1 MAQIL
6 NLISPEALSDLA
18 FGVARAAITLVVAYV
33 VARLASRVIQSLR
46 AQLLEVM
53 ERGAG
58 GAPDELEKRATTLI
72 GMIRRVTVLAIWVLA
87 VVMALRSLGFDV
99 GPILAGAGVLGLAV
113 GFGAQNLV
121 RDMITGLFM
130 LIENQ
135 VRVNDVAIING
146 TGGLVEEVNLR
157 TTVLRSL
164 DGTVHVFP
172 NGTIE
177 TLSNMTREFSYHVF
191 DLGVAYKEDVDR
203 VMDVIRDVGRELQ
216 GCEPYSGYI
225 LEPLEILGVDQFA
238 DSAVVIKGRIKTHP
252 IQQWA
257 VGREFNRRIKH
268 RFDDEGIEIPFPHRS
283 LYFGEATRPFRLELQ
298 TQDRDA
304 LKEVV
309 REVLAETRKPGSG
322 PELPA
327 G

>member
-1 MAQIL
+1 MAEVL
-6 NLISPEALSDLA
+6 DLISPEALSDMAL
-18 FGVARAAITLVVAYV
+18 GGLRAIITLLIAYFLT
-33 VARLASRVIQSLR
+33 RLVSRLILSLR
-46 AQLLEVM
+46 VHLIDVM

-58 GAPDELEKRATTLI
+58 GSPDELEKRATTLI
-72 GMIRRVTVLAIWVLA
+72 GMIRRVTMLAIWVLA
-87 VVMALRSLGFDV
+87 VVMSLRSLGFDV
-99 GPILAGAGVLGLAV
+99 GPILAGAGVVGLAV

-172 NGTIE
+172 NGTIN
-177 TLSNMTREFSYHVF
+177 TLSNMTREYSYHVF

-203 VMDVIRDVGRELQ
+203 VMEVIREVGRELENS
-216 GCEPYSGYI
+216 EPYSEYI
-225 LEPLEILGVDQFA
+225 IEPLEILGVDQFA
-238 DSAVVIKGRIKTHP
+238 DSAVVIKGRIKTQP

-268 RFDDEGIEIPFPHRS
+268 RFDAEKIEIPFPHRS
-283 LYFGEATRPFRLELQ
+283 LYFGEATQPFRFELQ
-298 TQDRDA
+298 TQEREA
-304 LKEVV
+304 LKDLI
-309 REVLAETRKPGSG
+309 RQVLAESGKRGPGSVS
-322 PELPA
+322 ES
-327 G
+327 